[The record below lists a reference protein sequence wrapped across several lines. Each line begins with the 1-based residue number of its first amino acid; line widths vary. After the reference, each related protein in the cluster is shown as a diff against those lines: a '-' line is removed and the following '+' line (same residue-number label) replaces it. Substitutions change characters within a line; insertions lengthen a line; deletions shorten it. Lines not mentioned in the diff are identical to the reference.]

1 MRTSLAVYRLRLYAS
16 NAREA
21 GSIPGQSTKIARAW
35 CVASK
40 IKTAKNKQKMV
51 ICKTLENIN
60 DGACMHAQLLSYVR
74 LCDPIDCVPL
84 QAPLSVGFSKQEY
97 WSGLPFPS
105 PGHLLNSG
113 IEAMSLVSSALQVDS
128 LITESLENTNVQVF
142 DWT

>member
-1 MRTSLAVYRLRLYAS
+1 MGTSLAVYRLRLYAS
-16 NAREA
+16 NAGEA

-84 QAPLSVGFSKQEY
+84 QAPLSVGFSRQEY
-97 WSGLPFPS
+97 WSGLPCPPPGIFPTQGS
-105 PGHLLNSG
+105 TRHLLCLLLCRQ
-113 IEAMSLVSSALQVDS
+113 ILYH
-128 LITESLENTNVQVF
+128 
-142 DWT
+142 